1 MSALDAPAGLAAAP
15 VPAPVVAP
23 TFAGPL
29 PAETVSAQQQWERK
43 LRADIESTLHEA
55 MRTLRFALESRL
67 QQELNAGLAN
77 ALHDASP
84 AVQQALVRR
93 VGSWSAQL
101 PPPSVDPWAAW
112 ITGLLEATEPPR
124 ILQALF
130 AAAATL
136 APRLAIYVVRGS
148 AAIAWRCA
156 GLEAPARIEL
166 VSSDHIFA
174 RAIHLAQPV
183 HWGPA
188 TAPWAG
194 NAAATG
200 SIPAA
205 SSGTVYPLSVRRK
218 TIALLCHQSAAAHAG
233 ESGRPPEPGP
243 DARLA
248 VLARIASLSLEQAMN
263 QSGAVGIHHAPETDS
278 QDHAAP
284 ASFELEPAAPGIAD
298 GEATGPEVTA
308 SAAGTGGESL
318 AEFAPAPPAL
328 PGEAAA
334 ADVHGANAPGAGRAR
349 RFAKVLAQDLELYL
363 QRDHPEALA
372 AARAQRDL
380 YGQLREDL
388 DKCRQSFL
396 ERFPAGTGPGLEILD
411 AQLVAILAQ
420 GNAAAL
426 GPTYP
431 FAA

>member
-15 VPAPVVAP
+15 VAAPMVAP

-29 PAETVSAQQQWERK
+29 PAETVSAQQQWERR

-112 ITGLLEATEPPR
+112 ITGLLDATEPPR

-166 VSSDHIFA
+166 ANDHIFA
-174 RAIHLAQPV
+174 RAIHLGHPV

-194 NAAATG
+194 HAAATG
-200 SIPAA
+200 STPAA
-205 SSGTVYPLSVRRK
+205 SSGTVYPLSVRHK
-218 TIALLCHQSAAAHAG
+218 TIALLCHQSAATHAG
-233 ESGRPPEPGP
+233 ESGRAPESGP

-248 VLARIASLSLEQAMN
+248 VLTRVATLSLEQAMN
-263 QSGAVGIHHAPETDS
+263 QSGAMGIHHAPETDS

-284 ASFELEPAAPGIAD
+284 AKFELEPAAPAIAD
-298 GEATGPEVTA
+298 DEATAPDVTA

-318 AEFAPAPPAL
+318 VEFAPAPPAL
-328 PGEAAA
+328 PDEPAA
-334 ADVHGANAPGAGRAR
+334 ADVRGVNVPGAGRAR

-372 AARAQRDL
+372 AARAQQDL

-426 GPTYP
+426 GPSYP